1 MLNLPEV
8 ESLDPK
14 HYIIIKGAKVNNLKN
29 IDVAI
34 PRNKLVVITGLSGS
48 GKSSLAFDTLFA
60 EGQRMY
66 VESLSSYARQFLGR
80 MEKPDVDYIKGVS
93 PAIAIEQKVATKNP
107 RSTVGTTTEIYDY
120 FKLLFA
126 RAGITYSPISG
137 KEIKKDTVTD
147 VVNFIL
153 SHAEGTRIMILT
165 PLKVKEERK
174 IEKELD
180 LLLQKGYTRIV
191 VDGEV
196 KQIEELQSE
205 KAKFSDKQQLEILI
219 DRNVVKHND
228 EDTQFRFSDSVQ
240 TAFFEGE
247 GECLIDILSNNPSPT
262 LPDGE
267 GVVTPQR
274 KVARKTFSDKFELD
288 GIVFEEPSVNLFTFN
303 NPFGACK
310 RCEGYGKVLGIDPEL
325 VIPDKNLSVFEG
337 VIAPWRTERMSEEWL
352 TPLLRNGVR
361 FDFPIHRAYKD
372 LTKEQQ
378 KLLWTGNK
386 YFQGLDY
393 FFADIES
400 QVHKVQYRVML
411 SRYRGRTD
419 CPECRGSRLR
429 KDASYV
435 KVGGASITDLVL
447 MPMSDVITFFKNLQ
461 IPDYQQVVSKR
472 ILIEINTRLEYMERV
487 GLGYLT
493 LNRLTSSLSGGEF
506 QRIKLATS
514 LGSALVGSMY
524 ILDEPSIG
532 LHPRDTQRLISVLES
547 LRNMGNTVIVVEHE
561 EEVMRAADQIIDIG
575 PDAGTLGGALVF
587 QGTWED
593 INPTPNLSPSG
604 RGGSSL
610 PIGEGWGGVSQP
622 KTYGG
627 QPYFHISPEKWAVLK
642 EFARNNRKN
651 PTEAEDRLWQ
661 ELRKEQLGV
670 KFRRQHAIE
679 DFIVDFV
686 CLEKRLVVEVDG
698 EIHEQQKEYDEMRT
712 AFLEVNGFEVIRFKN
727 DDIFNKSDY
736 VLKEIK
742 GKVAASNPTPALP
755 DGEGASSPPY
765 RGGVGGDRRYG
776 GVLGVS
782 HTINFLTGIDKI
794 DVPIQRR
801 KPMDFVEIKG
811 ARENNLKELD
821 VKFPLGVLTVVTGV
835 SGSGKSTLVRKIL
848 FPAIARLKGEYGE
861 EAGKYSGLVGSLDRI
876 TQVEMIDQNPIGKS
890 SRSNP
895 VTYIKAYDYIRQ
907 MMAEQ
912 QLSKARDYK
921 PAFFS
926 FNVDGGRCE
935 ACQGEGEQTI
945 EMQFM
950 ADVRL
955 KCESCGGKRFK
966 QEILEVKY
974 NEKDISDILAMT
986 VDEAL
991 DFFRKTEPKLA
1002 DKLQPLQ
1009 DVGLGYIRLGQSS
1022 STLSGGEAQR
1032 VKLAFF
1038 LSRGNAD
1045 KGKTLFVFDEP
1056 TTGLHFHDIKKLLK
1070 AINALV
1076 DQGDS
1081 VIIIEHN
1088 MEVIKSADWV
1098 IDLGPEGGEKGG
1110 YLTFEGTPE
1119 EMVKLE
1125 GNYTADF
1132 LKGKIGAAPQV

>member
-1 MLNLPEV
+1 MNNIQEATGGVPHNIKYPEV
-8 ESLDPK
+8 ETLDPK

-126 RAGITYSPISG
+126 RAGITYSPVSG
-137 KEIKKDTVTD
+137 KEVKKDTVTD

-153 SHAEGTRIMILT
+153 SHDEGIRIMILT
-165 PLKVKEERK
+165 PLKVKEDRE
-174 IEKELD
+174 IEKELE
-180 LLLQKGYTRIV
+180 LLLHKGYTRIA

-196 KQIEELQSE
+196 KQIEEILSE
-205 KAKFSDKQQLEILI
+205 KIKLSDKQRLEILI
-219 DRNVVKHND
+219 DRNVVKHDD

-247 GECLIDILSNNPSPT
+247 GECVVDIVSTNEI
-262 LPDGE
+262 GE
-267 GVVTPQR
+267 KQTNR
-274 KVARKTFSDKFELD
+274 KVFSDKFELD

-303 NPFGACK
+303 NPYGACK

-337 VIAPWRTERMSEEWL
+337 AIAPWRTDRMSEWL
-352 TPLLRNGVR
+352 APLLRNGIR
-361 FDFPIHRAYKD
+361 FDYPIHRAYKD
-372 LTKEQQ
+372 LTKQQ
-378 KLLWTGNK
+378 QHLLWTGNEF
-386 YFQGLDY
+386 FQGLDA
-393 FFADIES
+393 FFVDIES
-400 QVHKVQYRVML
+400 QVYKVQYRVML

-419 CPECRGSRLR
+419 CPDCRGSRLR
-429 KDASYV
+429 KDASFV

-447 MPMSDVITFFKNLQ
+447 MPMSDVINFFKTLQ
-461 IPDYQQVVSKR
+461 LPDYQQSVSKR

-532 LHPRDTQRLISVLES
+532 LHPRDTQRLVSVLES
-547 LRNMGNTVIVVEHE
+547 LRDMGNTVIVVEHE
-561 EEVMRAADQIIDIG
+561 EEVMRAANQIIDIG
-575 PDAGTLGGALVF
+575 PDAGTLGGELVF
-587 QGTWED
+587 QGNWED
-593 INPTPNLSPSG
+593 INKTTSLS
-604 RGGSSL
+604 
-610 PIGEGWGGVSQP
+610 
-622 KTYGG
+622 
-627 QPYFHISPEKWAVLK
+627 
-642 EFARNNRKN
+642 
-651 PTEAEDRLWQ
+651 
-661 ELRKEQLGV
+661 
-670 KFRRQHAIE
+670 
-679 DFIVDFV
+679 
-686 CLEKRLVVEVDG
+686 
-698 EIHEQQKEYDEMRT
+698 
-712 AFLEVNGFEVIRFKN
+712 
-727 DDIFNKSDY
+727 
-736 VLKEIK
+736 
-742 GKVAASNPTPALP
+742 
-755 DGEGASSPPY
+755 
-765 RGGVGGDRRYG
+765 GVGGA
-776 GVLGVS
+776 VS
-782 HTINFLTGIDKI
+782 HTINFLTGKDQIH
-794 DVPIQRR
+794 VPKQRR
-801 KPMDFVEIKG
+801 KPIDFVEIKG

-848 FPAIARLKGEYGE
+848 FPAIARLKGEYSE

-955 KCESCGGKRFK
+955 KCESCSGKRFK

-986 VDEAL
+986 VDEAIE
-991 DFFRKTEPKLA
+991 FFSKSEPKLA
-1002 DKLQPLQ
+1002 DKLRPLQ

-1038 LSRGNAD
+1038 LSKGNAD

-1088 MEVIKSADWV
+1088 MEIIKSADWI

-1119 EMVKLE
+1119 EMIELE

-1132 LKGKIGAAPQV
+1132 LKGKV